1 MEGQEIKE
9 LIVIELKSAGLN
21 IAEDAAIAA
30 AKAVLVVLPKI
41 VAKTENKYDDLLLPV
56 LSVLEPK
63 LMELLDKIDGVEG

>member
-41 VAKTENKYDDLLLPV
+41 VAKTQNKYDDLLLPV